1 MLAMDVND
9 NAFILNKRGVLRFF
23 ASKLAP
29 TGGDGRFR
37 DSSRAGSSGS
47 RPFLCKSIMQSSS
60 NLFPVALI
68 SAERRGDLSED
79 VYRLKPANS
88 PDGTVELAVT
98 RLGMADEPS
107 RRGVP
112 VILLHGS
119 FSNRRFWFSP
129 KGLGL
134 GAYLARLG
142 FDVWIPEMRGHG
154 LSQRNQSYRQNRVAD
169 YARYDLPA
177 IGAFVHEQSGQAA
190 HWIGHSLGG
199 ITLAAALGG
208 QYIDESV
215 VASAAFFGTQVSRTY
230 WPLKIPPVEWGGRFI
245 LKRFAQ
251 LSGSRLKRGPEDE
264 PIGLALESMRWYG
277 LFGRFGD
284 ADKDWWAGL
293 ADVQMPVLAVSAAG
307 DHQDPTWAC
316 RKLFEQIGSEHKQ
329 FVNLGRDQGFADN
342 FGHVEML
349 VSKAAQ
355 AEVWPLVARWLV
367 DQRTALLPGQADLA
381 AAV

>member
-1 MLAMDVND
+1 
-9 NAFILNKRGVLRFF
+9 
-23 ASKLAP
+23 
-29 TGGDGRFR
+29 
-37 DSSRAGSSGS
+37 
-47 RPFLCKSIMQSSS
+47 MQSSS
-60 NLFPVALI
+60 QLFPVALI

-79 VYRLKPANS
+79 VYRLKPGNS
-88 PDGTVELAVT
+88 PDSSVELAVT
-98 RLGMADEPS
+98 RLGMADAAEH
-107 RRGVP
+107 RGVP

-119 FSNRRFWFSP
+119 FSNRRFWYSP

-134 GAYLARLG
+134 GAYLARQG

-154 LSQRNQSYRQNRVAD
+154 LTRRNQGYRNNRVAD

-177 IGAFVHEQSGQAA
+177 IGAFVREQSGQVP

-208 QYIDESV
+208 HYLGEPA
-215 VASAAFFGTQVSRTY
+215 VASAAFFGAQVSRTY
-230 WPLKIPPVEWGGRFI
+230 WPLKIPPIEWGGRFI
-245 LKRFAQ
+245 LKRFAH
-251 LSGSRLKRGPEDE
+251 LSGARLKRGPEDE
-264 PIGLALESMRWYG
+264 PIGLALESMRWHG

-284 ADKDWWAGL
+284 AEKNWWAGL
-293 ADVQMPVLAVSAAG
+293 AQVSVPVLAVSAVG

-316 RKLFEQIGSEHKQ
+316 RKLFEQFGGEHKQ
-329 FVNLGRDQGFADN
+329 FVCLGRQHGMGDD

-355 AEVWPLVARWLV
+355 VEVWPLVARWLN
-367 DQRTALLPGQADLA
+367 DQQAPVLEKQWVAA